1 MARQQY
7 GWNTYVSHP
16 AELGRRLRASP
27 IAWRLV
33 IECHV
38 WETIP
43 SAIAIAIALVTASA
57 AHSLAAPDLG

>member
-7 GWNTYVSHP
+7 GRNAYVGHP

-27 IAWRLV
+27 IAWRLA
-33 IECHV
+33 IELHP

-43 SAIAIAIALVTASA
+43 SAIA
-57 AHSLAAPDLG
+57 AHSLAAPNLG